1 MITVIFEIIFAM
13 VKKLYRFF
21 GPALFVL
28 LVFVI
33 EIIAMPII
41 TDERARREALHR
53 EPFEVI
59 SLKEIAY
66 DEESMDRVFEI
77 KLKNNSSE
85 FKVLGGITVTDK
97 DGKDIHSSL
106 RSEFEELKVCG
117 HSAIIDYVPP
127 GSTCTARMYIDD
139 YKLEGIDTICIYDFY
154 TSKTDP
160 KMFEIAKK

>member
-13 VKKLYRFF
+13 FKKLYRFF

-28 LVFVI
+28 LVLVI
-33 EIIAMPII
+33 EIIAVPII
-41 TDERARREALHR
+41 TDERAHREALHR
-53 EPFEVI
+53 EPFEVL

-85 FKVLGGITVTDK
+85 FKVLGGIAVTDR

-106 RSEFEELKVCG
+106 RSEFEKLKVCG

-127 GSTCTARMYIDD
+127 GSTYTAKLYIDD
-139 YKLEGIDTICIYDFY
+139 YKLEGIDSICIYDFY
-154 TSKTDP
+154 TSETDP
-160 KMFEIAKK
+160 KIFEITKK